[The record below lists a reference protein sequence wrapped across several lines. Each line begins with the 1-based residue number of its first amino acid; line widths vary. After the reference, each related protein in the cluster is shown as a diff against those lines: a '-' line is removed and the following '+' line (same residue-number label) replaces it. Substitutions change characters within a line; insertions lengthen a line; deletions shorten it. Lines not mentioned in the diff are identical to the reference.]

1 MRDMLERSAVVY
13 GLVAVVL
20 IVVSAVLVAMM
31 GFAAWQSVLIG
42 GAVGAL
48 LGLAGGM
55 LLRADGKH
63 RAG

>member
-1 MRDMLERSAVVY
+1 MY

-48 LGLAGGM
+48 LGWAGGM

>member
-42 GAVGAL
+42 GVVGAL
-48 LGLAGGM
+48 LGWAGGM
-55 LLRADGKH
+55 LLRAGGKH